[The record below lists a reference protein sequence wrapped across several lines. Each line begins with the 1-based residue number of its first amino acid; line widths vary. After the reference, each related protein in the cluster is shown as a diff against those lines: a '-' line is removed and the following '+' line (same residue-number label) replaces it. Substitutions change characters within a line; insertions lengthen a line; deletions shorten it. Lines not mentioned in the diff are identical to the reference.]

1 MWAEHERAHIWD
13 TVAQPWD
20 VIVVGGGITGAGILR
35 EATRAGLRALLVE
48 QRDFAWGTSSRSTK
62 LAHGGFRY
70 LISGQWRVTR
80 DAVRER
86 ERLLAEGQGLITPL
100 GFLVALYSSE
110 GSRRRPYQ
118 ALLLVYDLLA
128 GQRRLRY
135 YDPAGFQL
143 LAPHLTLAHLTGGLG
158 YLEARS
164 DDARVVLRVLQEAIA
179 RGATALNYVTATK
192 LLSENGA
199 VVGVELQDGLNGAT
213 ATARARVVVNA
224 TGIWTDRLRAQIGA
238 APRMRPSRGSHL
250 VFAAWR
256 LPVAQVISFA
266 HPLDRRPVFILP
278 WEGTTLVGTTDHDHR
293 QSLDEEPRISPDE
306 VAYLMAAVDAKLPS
320 LGLSLDDV
328 VASFSGVRPMI
339 DSGADDPATVSRDY
353 AIWEEQGLV
362 TVTGGKWTIFRL
374 MAQDAM
380 EVMRRQLPDI
390 AIPDPSA
397 SIFDPPPQNLDG
409 ALTAAARERLLGR
422 YGAAAPALVA
432 AAQPGE
438 LQPIPGTT
446 VLWAELR
453 WAARKEA
460 VLHLDDLLLRRV
472 RLGLMLPEGGAAL
485 MQAIRAICQAELGW
499 DDTRWAVEEH
509 AYHALWRQ
517 HYSLPDRDTIPDW
530 RMMPAQAGGES
541 HPANATRGKWAL
553 GILAGLALG
562 AGGLLIRQRRAREQ
576 TR

>member
-1 MWAEHERAHIWD
+1 MWSEHERAQVWD
-13 TVAQPWD
+13 TIAQPWD

-80 DAVRER
+80 EAVRER
-86 ERLLAEGQGLITPL
+86 ERLMAEGQGLITPL

-110 GSRRRPYQ
+110 GSRRWPYQ
-118 ALLLVYDLLA
+118 ALLAVYDRLA

-135 YDPAGFQL
+135 HDLAGFRL
-143 LAPHLTLAHLTGGLG
+143 LAPHLTPTHLTGGLG

-164 DDARVVLRVLQEAIA
+164 DDARVVLRVLQEAVA

-199 VVGVELQDGLNGAT
+199 VAGVELQDGITGAT

-224 TGIWTDRLRAQIGA
+224 TGIWTDRLREQIGA

-250 VFAAWR
+250 VFAGWR

-266 HPLDRRPVFILP
+266 HPWDRRPVSIIP
-278 WEGTTLVGTTDHDHR
+278 WEGITLVGTTDQDHR
-293 QSLDEEPRISPDE
+293 QALDEEPRISPDE

-320 LGLSLDDV
+320 LGLTLDDV

-339 DSGADDPATVSRDY
+339 DSGAGDPATVSRDY
-353 AIWEEQGLV
+353 AVWDEQGLV

-374 MAQDAM
+374 MAQEAL
-380 EVMRRQLPDI
+380 EAIRRQFPEI
-390 AIPDPSA
+390 PAPDPA
-397 SIFDPPPQNLDG
+397 APVFDPQPRHLDG
-409 ALTAAARERLLGR
+409 ALSAAARARLLGR

-432 AAQPGE
+432 AARSGE
-438 LQPIPGTT
+438 LQPIPGTV

-453 WAARKEA
+453 WAARTEA
-460 VLHLDDLLLRRV
+460 MLHLDDLLLRRV
-472 RLGLMLPEGGAAL
+472 RLGLLLPEGGAAL
-485 MQAIRAICQAELGW
+485 MPAIGAICRDELGW
-499 DDTRWAVEEH
+499 DDVRWEAEEQ

-517 HYSLPDRDTIPDW
+517 HYSLPDRAAIPDW
-530 RMMPAQAGGES
+530 RALPAQAAGEPQQAS
-541 HPANATRGKWAL
+541 AARGKWAL

-562 AGGLLIRQRRAREQ
+562 AGGLLIRLRRAREQ